1 MKKFII
7 EDPETDK
14 VPNLVVQLRKSM
26 DTGGSKPI
34 LFKDG
39 TSFVLPLN
47 SMTTFLDL
55 YASLKPMDREEVQHV
70 ALRSKT
76 DFVKILTGCNKP
88 KAPKSIY

>member
-26 DTGGSKPI
+26 DTGGAKPI

-39 TSFVLPLN
+39 TSFTIPVQT
-47 SMTTFLDL
+47 MITFLDL
-55 YASLKPMDREEVQHV
+55 YASLKPIDREEMQNT
-70 ALRSKT
+70 ALRSK
-76 DFVKILTGCNKP
+76 DEFIEVLTGCDKP

>member
-1 MKKFII
+1 MTKLFI

-14 VPNLVVQLRKSM
+14 VPNLIVQIRKSM
-26 DTGGSKPI
+26 DTGGNKPI
-34 LFKDG
+34 VFKDG

-55 YASLKPMDREEVQHV
+55 YASLKPMDREEVQYV
-70 ALRSKT
+70 ALRSKN